1 MEFGGTHGRRPWR
14 DRLAGRGRRLGVAVT
29 GVAGLVAVGAVLVLL
44 PGAIVDHDLAGA
56 SVDARDRL
64 KAVSDVR
71 TTLLQAVGGLV
82 VLFGAYATWRQLRV
96 SQDGLRATQEGYV
109 TDRFSRAVDQLG
121 SDKVDVRIGG
131 LHALWRIA
139 EHSARDREAILSILA
154 AYLRT
159 HLPWPPPTGPD
170 DPAALVAP
178 AVTSAETPINDVA
191 PLEVRAADAQVA
203 LTGLGVLLLHPR
215 EQSWLNLS
223 VTDLRRADCDG
234 LWLTEVN
241 LDRSCMEAA
250 GLYHANLTQAS
261 LVSTNLR
268 HADLTTAVLRRTRLA
283 LADLRGA
290 RLVATDLR
298 DADFTEADLREANLR
313 KADAS
318 GAVLHR
324 ADLRLA
330 DLRGSDLSTADLTG
344 ARLTGALASSRTR
357 WPAGFDPAGAGLV
370 LTEDPGPEPPP
381 LLQPPGIT
389 TEHPPLRSMR

>member
-1 MEFGGTHGRRPWR
+1 MVAALLTGTV
-14 DRLAGRGRRLGVAVT
+14 GVAV
-29 GVAGLVAVGAVLVLL
+29 LGAVLVVL
-44 PGAIVDHDLAGA
+44 PGVVVDHDLAGA
-56 SVDARDRL
+56 SVAAQDRL
-64 KAVSDVR
+64 KAVNDVR
-71 TTLLQAVGGLV
+71 TTLLQAVGGMV

-109 TDRFSRAVDQLG
+109 TDRFSTAVDQLG
-121 SDKVDVRIGG
+121 SDKLETRIGG

-139 EHSARDREAILSILA
+139 EHSARDREAIISIQA

-159 HLPWPPPTGPD
+159 HVPWPPTGPEA
-170 DPAALVAP
+170 PAAD
-178 AVTSAETPINDVA
+178 EPINDVV

-203 LTGLGVLLLHPR
+203 LTGLGVLLQQPR
-215 EQSWLNLS
+215 EQPWVNLS

-234 LWLTEVN
+234 LWLHDVN

-261 LVSTNLR
+261 LVSVNLR
-268 HADLTTAVLRRTRLA
+268 HADLKTAVLRRGRCV

-290 RLVATDLR
+290 RLVETDLR

-313 KADAS
+313 KADAG
-318 GAVLHR
+318 GAVFRR

-330 DLRGSDLSTADLTG
+330 DLRGSDLSTADLLQ
-344 ARLTGALASSRTR
+344 ARLTGALASERTR
-357 WPAGFDPAGAGLV
+357 WPAGFDHAAAGV
-370 LTEDPGPEPPP
+370 VVTDDPGPEPPP

-389 TEHPPLRSMR
+389 TQHPPLLSMP